1 MANTPLLGLTLPV
14 TGTLTGT
21 WGDVVN
27 NEISSLIDSA
37 VAGTTTLSTDADV
50 TLTTTVSAANE
61 AREAILLCTGAR
73 TVLRTITAPAQSKTY
88 IIINATTG
96 GFSVKL
102 VGAGPTTG
110 VTIANG
116 EKALVAWNGSDF
128 VIVASSIIDLT
139 TEVSGTLPVG
149 NGGTGAAT
157 LTLNNVLLGNG
168 TSALQVV
175 APGASGNVLTS
186 NGTTWTSVAGAIGDV
201 TLTGAQVLTNKTI
214 AYADN
219 TLTGVVGVTATQT
232 LTNKTITAE
241 KETAAS
247 LAAGAIDLATGNYF
261 YKTIAANTTFTVS
274 NVPAN
279 LTAQAFILEL
289 TNGGAYVITWFA
301 GLTFVN
307 GLAPNLTASGRDV
320 LSFFTRDGGTTWS
333 GFVVGKNLS

>member
-14 TGTLTGT
+14 TGTLSGT

-27 NEISSLIDSA
+27 AEITSLIDSA
-37 VAGTTTLSTDADV
+37 VAGTTTLTTDADV
-50 TLTTTVSAANE
+50 TLTTTVSVANE

-96 GFSVKL
+96 GQSVKL
-102 VGAGPTTG
+102 VGVGPTTG
-110 VTIANG
+110 VTVLNG
-116 EKALVAWNGSDF
+116 ERVLVAWNGSDF

-175 APGASGNVLTS
+175 APGTSGNVLTS
-186 NGTTWTSVAGAIGDV
+186 NGTTWSSTTPAAGVSLSVA
-201 TLTGAQVLTNKTI
+201 
-214 AYADN
+214 N
-219 TLTGVVGVTATQT
+219 TWTARQT
-232 LTNKTITAE
+232 LSAGADITSERE
-241 KETAAS
+241 KAVS
-247 LAAGAIDLATGNYF
+247 LAAAAIDLNTGNYF
-261 YKTIAANTTFTVS
+261 YKTIAANTTFTVT

-289 TNGGAYVITWFA
+289 TNAGAYTITWFA
-301 GLTFVN
+301 GLTFV
-307 GLAPNLTASGRDV
+307 GGTPPTLTASGRDV

-333 GFVVGKNLS
+333 GFVVGQNLS

>member
-14 TGTLTGT
+14 TGTLSGT

-27 NEISSLIDSA
+27 AEITSLIDSA
-37 VAGTTTLSTDADV
+37 VAGTTTLTTDANV
-50 TLTTTVSAANE
+50 TLTTTVSVANE

-96 GFSVKL
+96 GQSVKL
-102 VGAGPTTG
+102 VGVGPTTG
-110 VTIANG
+110 VTVANG
-116 EKALVAWNGSDF
+116 ERMLVAWNGADF
-128 VIVASSIIDLT
+128 VMVASSIIDLT
-139 TEVSGTLPVG
+139 TEVSGTLPVAS
-149 NGGTGAAT
+149 GGTGTTTLAA
-157 LTLNNVLLGNG
+157 NNVVLGNG

-175 APGASGNVLTS
+175 APGATGNVLTS
-186 NGTTWTSVAGAIGDV
+186 NGTTWTSEAGVV
-201 TLTGAQVLTNKTI
+201 TLTGSQVLTNKTI

-219 TLTGVVGVTATQT
+219 TLTGVAGVTATQT

-247 LAAGAIDLATGNYF
+247 LLTGVIDLSTGNYF
-261 YKTIAANTTFTVS
+261 YKTISADTTFTVS

-289 TNGGAYVITWFA
+289 TNGGAFVITWFA

-307 GLAPNLTASGRDV
+307 GLAPTLTSSGRDV